1 MSYVLNSCLGSVTHT
16 WGKACLMSQ
25 PSNVEQH
32 STSAPK
38 TQHQGENNHLY
49 REQQM
54 SYHSEYCFSITQKE
68 FHLPPHTHTHLLHM
82 DSKQKYLLSIQGLG
96 SPGDQ
101 TRQEEPGYRAQ
112 LYGRSTREMR
122 LSLESSAK
130 SCKMRQEKGYIH
142 NLRRYF

>member
-1 MSYVLNSCLGSVTHT
+1 MSSSTVP
-16 WGKACLMSQ
+16 Q
-25 PSNVEQH
+25 PQRP
-32 STSAPK
+32 STKEKIIIS
-38 TQHQGENNHLY
+38 TGNNK
-49 REQQM
+49 
-54 SYHSEYCFSITQKE
+54 CPITQSIVFQLHRKN
-68 FHLPPHTHTHLLHM
+68 FTCPPTHTHLLHM